1 MINSMPL
8 LAKTSAA
15 AIGSGAGVRELEPA
29 GGVNRCGRYDGR
41 AAPLAYRLR
50 ARERSF
56 PGVFSLGLVHG
67 LAARFGIGARR
78 QSLGLKSLGLK
89 SLGLKSLWCHV
100 AVVCRYGE
108 HWSNVGWLP

>member
-1 MINSMPL
+1 MLNSMPL

-15 AIGSGAGVRELEPA
+15 AIGCCAGMRELEPA

-78 QSLGLKSLGLK
+78 QVARSQVARSQVA
-89 SLGLKSLWCHV
+89 WPQV
-100 AVVCRYGE
+100 AVVSCRCG
-108 HWSNVGWLP
+108 V

>member
-1 MINSMPL
+1 MLNSMPL
-8 LAKTSAA
+8 LAKTSAV
-15 AIGSGAGVRELEPA
+15 AIGCCAGMRELEPA
-29 GGVNRCGRYDGR
+29 GGVIRCGRYDGR

-56 PGVFSLGLVHG
+56 PGIFLWSMDLQRGSALE
-67 LAARFGIGARR
+67 RGA
-78 QSLGLKSLGLK
+78 K